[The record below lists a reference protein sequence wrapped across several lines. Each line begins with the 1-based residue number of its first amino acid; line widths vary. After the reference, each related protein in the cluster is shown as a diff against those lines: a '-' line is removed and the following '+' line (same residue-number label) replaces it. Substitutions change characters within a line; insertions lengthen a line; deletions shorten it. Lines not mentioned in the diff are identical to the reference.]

1 MNFAHFYSSVTELPS
16 RDSCREAELA
26 ARGLERL
33 HRCEGWNMAVLSVR
47 AEITVWARPQVITVT
62 MPLTGTARFAL
73 TDVTE
78 LAEPIGQCNEDLNA
92 R

>member
-1 MNFAHFYSSVTELPS
+1 
-16 RDSCREAELA
+16 
-26 ARGLERL
+26 
-33 HRCEGWNMAVLSVR
+33 MAVLSVR

-78 LAEPIGQCNEDLNA
+78 LAELIVQCNEDLNA